1 MSVCV
6 CRLFDPLYIFSA
18 IRGCYLPDPRLE
30 ICPSHIH
37 LLWSEIVPL
46 NPNEFCHLICVFFQ
60 MRETWLS
67 RTLWG
72 LGSDCISDS
81 LVPLCSHSHA
91 SHLEQKTATQSP
103 GSETNI
109 HSIHRTQLHNH
120 LALTNQHHSI
130 HRTQLRYTRTPG
142 SDKRTQGLF

>member
-67 RTLWG
+67 RTLWS
-72 LGSDCISDS
+72 LGSDCISG

-91 SHLEQKTATQSP
+91 SHLEQNTATQSP
-103 GSETNI
+103 GSDKPTFTAFIEHSYTITWLWQTHTQSI
-109 HSIHRTQLHNH
+109 HSKEHSQTITAKKNFQL
-120 LALTNQHHSI
+120 
-130 HRTQLRYTRTPG
+130 Y
-142 SDKRTQGLF
+142 